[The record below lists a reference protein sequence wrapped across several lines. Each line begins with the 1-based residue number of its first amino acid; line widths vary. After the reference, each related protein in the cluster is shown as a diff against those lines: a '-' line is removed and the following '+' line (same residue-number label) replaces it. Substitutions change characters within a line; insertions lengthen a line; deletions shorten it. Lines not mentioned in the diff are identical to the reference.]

1 MEIEQK
7 HMDAYTSGST
17 KDGVLNWEKREDRDG
32 IQAVLKVV
40 DPAPKSAT
48 VLIDADG
55 MRWERS
61 EVDPM
66 IWHEGEA
73 AATAASIIERWGF
86 GEWQ

>member
-40 DPAPKSAT
+40 DPAPKDAT

-55 MRWERS
+55 IRWDRS
-61 EVDPM
+61 FVDPM
-66 IWHEGEA
+66 VWHSSDVA
-73 AATAASIIERWGF
+73 FTAALVIERWGF